1 MSQKVVKKSSA
12 GKKKYVQKGPTPKD
26 TASKKNNKKPVSKQE
41 EDSESEDVSDIEVK
55 FELYNMAETDYHSVK
70 QYLANEFGTT
80 EHGVDLVGLTTFIC
94 EDLADHVG
102 TCIKTDGENSDPF
115 GFLSG
120 LSMSLMKT
128 AQNGAFEKTKSSLVS
143 FLNKNLEGFDAEAF
157 LAADSKN
164 VMLFQERLINVPVSI
179 AAPLFQQ
186 FLDDW
191 KRAVDEEP
199 AHFGLPKQVLLL
211 TPTYREIESQLDK
224 ELGLPSSSK
233 SGFVSV
239 EKGVCFYYPEAE
251 FLAQFAQQS
260 WTFTVNTGHETS
272 DSRRAFGDAGVEP
285 ARQAFLLTW
294 DSFEKY
300 VQLLQ
305 EKSFD

>member
-1 MSQKVVKKSSA
+1 MSRKVVKKSSA
-12 GKKKYVQKGPTPKD
+12 RKQKYVQKGPASKD
-26 TASKKNNKKPVSKQE
+26 TSSKLKNKKPAPKKE
-41 EDSESEDVSDIEVK
+41 EDSDSEDVSDIEVN
-55 FELYNMAETDYHSVK
+55 FELYNMAESDYHSVK
-70 QYLANEFGTT
+70 QYLANEFGAT

-120 LSMSLMKT
+120 LSLSLMKS
-128 AQNGAFEKTKSSLVS
+128 AQNGSFEKTRSSLVT
-143 FLNKNLEGFDAEAF
+143 FLNKKLEGFDAEAF
-157 LAADSKN
+157 MATDSKN
-164 VMLFQERLINVPVSI
+164 VMLFFERLINVPVSI

-191 KRAVDEEP
+191 KRAAAEEP
-199 AHFGLPKQVLLL
+199 HHFAHPKQVLLL

-224 ELGLPSSSK
+224 ELGLPGSSK

-239 EKGVCFYYPEAE
+239 EKGDCFYYPEVE
-251 FLAQFAQQS
+251 FLAQFAEQS

-272 DSRRAFGDAGVEP
+272 DSRRAFSDAGIEP
-285 ARQAFLLTW
+285 ARKAYLFSW
-294 DSFEKY
+294 DAFEKY
-300 VQLLQ
+300 VEFLL